1 MRAAIMLTIER
12 WWKLWKNLDSFIY
25 FHQTIDQLLVDY
37 ETVVEEAVNNGI
49 NVVTQDFTISW
60 NYIQSVFF
68 STTIL
73 TTIGKN
79 MDIPQ
84 LI

>member
-1 MRAAIMLTIER
+1 M
-12 WWKLWKNLDSFIY
+12 
-25 FHQTIDQLLVDY
+25 LVDY

-60 NYIQSVFF
+60 NYIQAVFF

-79 MDIPQ
+79 MDRP
-84 LI
+84 

>member
-1 MRAAIMLTIER
+1 M
-12 WWKLWKNLDSFIY
+12 
-25 FHQTIDQLLVDY
+25 LVDY

-79 MDIPQ
+79 MDRPQ
-84 LI
+84 LL

>member
-1 MRAAIMLTIER
+1 M
-12 WWKLWKNLDSFIY
+12 
-25 FHQTIDQLLVDY
+25 DY
-37 ETVVEEAVNNGI
+37 ETVVEDAVNNGI

-73 TTIGKN
+73 TTIGKDN
-79 MDIPQ
+79 GSGKPNNGFRAQ
-84 LI
+84 VVNK